1 MMSDN
6 KPSAELAR
14 VHAQRKQEE
23 DNYTANKKSLSVWAP
38 VTGGMFVANVFL
50 GWLAFYHFPQV
61 EYVPTAN
68 AAAMCNV
75 SGTKGATVDLPT
87 IVDFAVDVAVCVNTY
102 DFKNYQR
109 QIETCAQRNFTEDY
123 RNAYVSAFG
132 QSRVLKNVIENYF
145 VVSATTAGTGHV
157 PVPSRR
163 SAANSA
169 GPDWWLIDVPLLVS
183 YSAGNK
189 APTSEKLL
197 LKVKVVRVPPST
209 RNPRGL
215 AVESIES
222 SYLLE
227 SRN

>member
-1 MMSDN
+1 MSD
-6 KPSAELAR
+6 KKVSPELAR
-14 VHAQRKQEE
+14 VHAERQREE
-23 DNYTANKKSLSVWAP
+23 SNYTANKKSLSVWAP
-38 VTGGMFVANVFL
+38 LTGAMAISNVFL
-50 GWLAFYHFPQV
+50 VWLGFFHFPQV
-61 EYVPTAN
+61 DYVPTDN
-68 AAAMCNV
+68 AAAMCRV

-109 QIETCAQRNFTEDY
+109 QIETCVQRNFTEDY

-145 VVSATTAGTGHV
+145 VVSSTTAGTGHV

-163 SAANSA
+163 SASDSA

-215 AVESIES
+215 AVGNIDS